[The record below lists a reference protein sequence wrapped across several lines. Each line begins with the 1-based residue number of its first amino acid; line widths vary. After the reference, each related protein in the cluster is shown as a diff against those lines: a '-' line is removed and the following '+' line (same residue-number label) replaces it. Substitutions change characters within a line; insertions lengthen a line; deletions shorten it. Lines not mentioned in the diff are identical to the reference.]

1 MAQTFTLQLLHA
13 SDQEAGIPALKDAI
27 GFSAVMNALDS
38 KYTNTLK
45 LSSGDL
51 YIAGP
56 FYDASRS
63 IYDSASEKEP
73 ANQPGI
79 ADILIQNALG
89 WDAAAVGNHE
99 FDLGDSNFF
108 NLIAPNSDIVNGA
121 NGGVGIGTGGYPG
134 TAYPYL
140 ATNLDYSEAQ
150 LPEGLQVV
158 AGAMPPKSN
167 SLTSSVVVDVNG
179 EDIGV
184 LAAVTPYL
192 PAIANIGKVK
202 MNTGD
207 NITATTPI
215 QQQVDVLV
223 ESLKT
228 EVQALEDKKVNK
240 IVLMT
245 HLQEAEIEQAL
256 AQELVD
262 QNIAVDIII
271 GGGSHRVMANPET
284 PLRED
289 ETQTPP
295 QELQPYPQEFSQG
308 NTKIYYVN
316 TGANYRYL
324 GQIVPTFDANGLITS
339 IGSDSQTFATDIAGV
354 DRLYADEIKTFEDVK
369 AKADPQIV
377 GIVDNLGNYVDDLD
391 GNIYGQTQY
400 FLNGIRGQV
409 RTEETNLGN
418 LSADAQDYYAEE
430 YLKQYGDQLL
440 KGFDKIQLSIK
451 NGGGIRDSIG
461 VSFIEGGTNELIQ
474 LPPQANPNVGKKEG
488 DVSQLDISNSLR
500 FDNTLTVGT
509 VTADGLY
516 QLAEHMVSGVEN
528 ISGRFGQIGGFKFSY
543 DPQAQPRTDTQPGK
557 RIQNLVLTD
566 EEGKNLETIV
576 ENGKLLGDAN
586 RTFSV
591 VTLGFLAGGG
601 DSYPDVIKNQVE
613 LGSLAEPSSLGKAKL
628 TPGGE
633 QDALAEYLAAFY
645 NTKTGQ
651 DPYSVADT
659 PVAEDQ
665 RIQNLDFREDTVLED
680 TPPSPELPK
689 VVFGTPQDDVFD
701 TEDPTD
707 KEFFI
712 GDNQILFTGSG
723 NDTVDITFAPG
734 GPTSRVNLGS
744 GDDYLFAGSNHR
756 ILAGSGDDILFFGSA
771 EGNNVITGSGGSD
784 QFWAVTDAVD
794 LPSKPTVITDFNK
807 KEGEKDVIGFADTDL
822 DFASL
827 TFIQSGSKTI
837 INALGQDLVILNSVD
852 SNSLTADNFVFV

>member
-27 GFSAVMNALDS
+27 GFSAVMNALEG

-45 LSSGDL
+45 LTSGDV

-63 IYDSASEKEP
+63 IYDFASEKEP

-79 ADILIQNALG
+79 ADVLIQNALG

-121 NGGVGIGTGGYPG
+121 EGGVGIGAGGYPG
-134 TAYPYL
+134 TSYPYL
-140 ATNLDYSEAQ
+140 ATNLDYSEAE

-158 AGAMPPKSN
+158 EGAMPPKSN
-167 SLTSSVVVDVNG
+167 SLTSSVVIDVKG
-179 EDIGV
+179 EDVGV
-184 LAAVTPYL
+184 LSAVTPYL
-192 PAIANIGKVK
+192 PAIANIGDVK
-202 MNTGD
+202 MTTGD

-223 ESLKT
+223 DSLKT
-228 EVQALEDKKVNK
+228 EVKALEDKNVNK

-262 QNIAVDIII
+262 QNIPVDIII
-271 GGGSHRVMANPET
+271 GGGSHRVMADPET

-289 ETQTPP
+289 ETQTSP
-295 QELQPYPQEFSQG
+295 QKLQPYPQEFGNG

-324 GQIVPTFDANGLITS
+324 SQIVPTFDANGIITS

-354 DRLYADEIKTFEDVK
+354 DRLYTDDIKTFEDVK
-369 AKADPQIV
+369 AKADPEIV
-377 GIVDNLGNYVDDLD
+377 DIVDNLGNYVNDLD
-391 GNIYGQTQY
+391 GNIYGQSNY

-430 YLKQYGDQLL
+430 YLKQYGEQLL
-440 KGFDKIQLSIK
+440 KGFDEIHISFK

-461 VSFIEGGTNELIQ
+461 VSFIQGGTNQLTQ
-474 LPPQANPNVGKKEG
+474 LPPQANPEVGKEEG

-509 VTADGLY
+509 VTAEGLY
-516 QLAEHMVSGVEN
+516 ELAEHMVSGVEN

-543 DPQAQPRTDTQPGK
+543 DPTAQSRTDTQPGQ

-566 EEGKNLETIV
+566 EEGKNLETII
-576 ENGKLLGDAN
+576 ENRKLLGDPN

-613 LGSLAEPSSLGKAKL
+613 LGSLTEPSSLGKANL
-628 TPGGE
+628 TAGGE

-645 NTKTGQ
+645 NQKNGQ
-651 DPYSVADT
+651 EPYSVEDT
-659 PVAEDQ
+659 PVAEDD
-665 RIQNLDFREDTVLED
+665 RIQNLEFREDTILED
-680 TPPSPELPK
+680 TQPPLPEVPK
-689 VVFGTPQDDVFD
+689 LVFGTSGDDVFD
-701 TEDPTD
+701 TEDPTE
-707 KEFFI
+707 KQFI

-723 NDTVDITFAPG
+723 NDSVDITFAPG
-734 GPTSRVNLGS
+734 GATSRVNLGS

-756 ILAGSGDDILFFGSA
+756 ILAGSGDDILLFGSG
-771 EGNNVITGSGGSD
+771 EGNNVITGNGGND
-784 QFWAVTDAVD
+784 QFWVVTDAVD
-794 LPSKPTVITDFNK
+794 LPAKPNVITDFNK
-807 KEGEKDVIGFADTDL
+807 KDGEKDVIGFADTDL
-822 DFASL
+822 DFSSL
-827 TFIQSGSKTI
+827 TLTQSGSKTI
-837 INALGQDLVILNSVD
+837 INALGQDLVILNSVE
-852 SNSLTADNFVFV
+852 STSLTSDNFMFV